1 MTLDLEEQ
9 EKLEEL
15 KAWWKRHGKWVLI
28 GVTAFVLT
36 VVGWRV
42 WTVWDE
48 RQSTEAAMLF
58 ERAMQAAARDDDKAL
73 KEVTALIMDNHRRS
87 GYAAPAAWLVGKAN
101 FEAGDLK
108 SARAQYQYAFDHAR
122 EPGVRELARLR
133 LAAILIEEKD
143 YPAAMKLL
151 ETRHDGAFAG
161 LFAQLKGDVLVAQ
174 GQAEAARAAYRVAL
188 DKLGES
194 SPLRP
199 LVEIKLDAL
208 GGE

>member
-1 MTLDLEEQ
+1 MALDLEEQ

-28 GVTAFVLT
+28 GVTVFVLA

-42 WTVWDE
+42 WTVWDA
-48 RQSTEAAMLF
+48 RQTTEAALLF
-58 ERAMQAAARDDDKAL
+58 ERAMEAAARDDDKAL
-73 KEVTALIMDNHRRS
+73 KEASALIMDNHRRS

-108 SARAQYQYAFDHAR
+108 SARAQYQYALDNAR
-122 EPGVRELARLR
+122 EPGVEHLARLR
-133 LAAILIEEKD
+133 LATLLIEEQD

-151 ETRHDGAFAG
+151 DARHDEAFAG
-161 LFAQLKGDVLVAQ
+161 LFAQIKGDALVAQ
-174 GQAEAARAAYRVAL
+174 GQADAARAAYRVAL
-188 DKLGES
+188 DKLGEA